1 VRAADRD
8 VVAGGLDLRLR
19 VRKAERGLVEE
30 EVGRTAGVGS
40 KGLVA
45 VSVVVVVVVVVVAVW
60 ETVVVVCAAFVAV
73 GWGGYLWRSTVAAA
87 RNMGIVVVDFADV
100 AAVAHMDHC
109 HKPVAVDV
117 ALYRLVIVAVT
128 VVGYSFACC
137 Q

>member
-1 VRAADRD
+1 M
-8 VVAGGLDLRLR
+8 RLR
-19 VRKAERGLVEE
+19 VRKVERGLVEE

-45 VSVVVVVVVVVVAVW
+45 VSVVVVVVAVW
-60 ETVVVVCAAFVAV
+60 EAVVVVVCAAVVAV

-87 RNMGIVVVDFADV
+87 RNMEIVVVGFADV

-109 HKPVAVDV
+109 HKPVVVDV
-117 ALYRLVIVAVT
+117 SLDRLVIVAVT
-128 VVGYSFACC
+128 VLGYSFACC

>member
-1 VRAADRD
+1 M
-8 VVAGGLDLRLR
+8 RLR
-19 VRKAERGLVEE
+19 VRKVERGLVEE

-45 VSVVVVVVVVVVAVW
+45 VSVVVVVAAVW
-60 ETVVVVCAAFVAV
+60 EAVVVVVVVCAAVVAV

-87 RNMGIVVVDFADV
+87 RNMEIVVVGFADV

-109 HKPVAVDV
+109 HKPVVVDV
-117 ALYRLVIVAVT
+117 TLDRLAIVAAT
-128 VVGYSFACC
+128 VLGYSFACC